1 MFSMASGR
9 AVDISADSKKQA
21 ASFWEKCPGGNGK
34 RAAHDSGT
42 WQARPHEQVA
52 WSTAAESLAA
62 CVVRAGNGACAS
74 RSGKEDQKASKPRE
88 SQSGVDVLNDAQVLS
103 V

>member
-9 AVDISADSKKQA
+9 AVGISADSKKQA
-21 ASFWEKCPGGNGK
+21 ASFWEECPGGNGK

-42 WQARPHEQVA
+42 RQARSHEQMA
-52 WSTAAESLAA
+52 RSNAADSLAA
-62 CVVRAGNGACAS
+62 CDVRAGNRACAS
-74 RSGKEDQKASKPRE
+74 HSGKEDQNASKPRD
-88 SQSGVDVLNDAQVLS
+88 SQSGMDVPNDAQVLC